1 MASNTVFSALESVSY
16 DIGWAKLSRD
26 IRRHEDLSQEEL
38 AAKLGIHSSTVSK
51 TELEKTKPHRKTR
64 KKYKELAQKISI
76 PIERYK
82 V

>member
-1 MASNTVFSALESVSY
+1 MAPNGVFSILESAPY

-26 IRRHEDLSQEEL
+26 IRRYKDWSQEEL

-64 KKYKELAQKISI
+64 KKYKELAEKISI